1 MLAVATSSPTLMKS
15 PPPLKIR
22 SALTPIIQNGRAPT
36 SQEQDVLKDVKAIL
50 ETFIKEKHEIIPSQP
65 RPCLLDDDQSR
76 GGSKKKTMK
85 KESAK
90 PKDVTSAVLFAQ
102 AREWLLVAAN
112 AEQKACAV
120 FSTFERILGAAL
132 KKKGQKI
139 NELLR
144 DWDSDGK
151 GEIKKIAFRQKV
163 RGNLGIKAE
172 NCEIDAFFNSMDAD
186 KGGSLDLAELKVAL
200 KSVLDA
206 ASRAETEALAHKAWS
221 DECRAK
227 AAQTDEAARATEA
240 AEKAELELGQLETSA
255 GPPDVQLGALIIKRN
270 LKIGDLV
277 SKWDVSGDGLV
288 DRGEFRKSVK
298 ELGVKAEDTEIDAL
312 FDSLDSD
319 GSGELDVAELKELLT
334 RLKETAQQESTRR
347 AEIKVSTL
355 ALRKAASK
363 LQQVLRTEEEAKA
376 KAELEAKE
384 AAERQAAAKAEEE
397 RQATEE
403 KAKARAMAAMKMA
416 EEKAAYEAKL
426 QERRNSTSLTV
437 RQEAEDTALAELLAM
452 QEEELRRLA
461 RAKMQ
466 PMQAKR
472 KSKQE
477 AEDARED
484 AALAELHSA
493 RPSSRSSTASTRR
506 SARP

>member
-1 MLAVATSSPTLMKS
+1 
-15 PPPLKIR
+15 
-22 SALTPIIQNGRAPT
+22 
-36 SQEQDVLKDVKAIL
+36 
-50 ETFIKEKHEIIPSQP
+50 
-65 RPCLLDDDQSR
+65 
-76 GGSKKKTMK
+76 
-85 KESAK
+85 
-90 PKDVTSAVLFAQ
+90 
-102 AREWLLVAAN
+102 
-112 AEQKACAV
+112 
-120 FSTFERILGAAL
+120 
-132 KKKGQKI
+132 
-139 NELLR
+139 
-144 DWDSDGK
+144 
-151 GEIKKIAFRQKV
+151 
-163 RGNLGIKAE
+163 
-172 NCEIDAFFNSMDAD
+172 MDAD

-206 ASRAETEALAHKAWS
+206 ASRAETEAQALKAWS

-227 AAQTDEAARATEA
+227 AAQTDEAARTTEA
-240 AEKAELELGQLETSA
+240 AEKAEVELGQLETSA

-355 ALRKAASK
+355 ALRKAAFK